1 MAVTHAGAPG
11 AAPPEGRT
19 HTRSPIRTPIAAPLN
34 QGQQHLAS
42 ALVQRGL
49 LPQSLPRLGE
59 LLDLDLFERQQAAA
73 AVALDPVLELVLVL
87 ELEQLLP
94 F

>member
-49 LPQSLPRLGE
+49 LLPIHVPRLGE

-73 AVALDPVLELVLVL
+73 AVALDPVLELEL